1 MKPIDYL
8 IIGAVLA
15 VIIGF
20 MLHGIFIYYQ

>member
-1 MKPIDYL
+1 MKAIGYL

-20 MLHGIFIYYQ
+20 MMCGIFIY